1 MNGAKWIAHNYID
14 QFRVDPVWKPTGII
28 QAIKGNQNVDI
39 SGLKDWRDKSIVSN
53 FFLFLSCYIV
63 LLCSYSISLLFC
75 MIFANKFLD
84 SDEKYQM
91 SRLY

>member
-39 SGLKDWRDKSIVSN
+39 SRLKDWRAKSIVSI
-53 FFLFLSCYIV
+53 FFFIFVMLHCFTLFLFYFLTV
-63 LLCSYSISLLFC
+63 LYDFCKQIS
-75 MIFANKFLD
+75 
-84 SDEKYQM
+84 
-91 SRLY
+91 R